1 MLEIHNFEGKT
12 KEEVLEKA
20 LSKLNVDETENLA
33 NYNEIEGRL
42 FKGRKCELA
51 VLKNIDLISFIKD
64 HFSRLSELMN
74 VDIKCEIK
82 IREELLNV
90 NLITSNNSIIIGKDG
105 KTLAAIQSLLKQ
117 ILNNKTP
124 FNIKLN
130 VDVSDYKSK
139 KRKYLEYEVKKI
151 CKEVLKTK
159 VDVQLDPMN
168 SYERRIVHTVISTFH
183 ELESESSGSEPNRY
197 IMIKYKG

>member
-20 LSKLNVDETENLA
+20 LSKLNVDETEILA

-64 HFSRLSELMN
+64 YFSRLSELIN

-130 VDVSDYKSK
+130 IDVSDYKSK

>member
-1 MLEIHNFEGKT
+1 
-12 KEEVLEKA
+12 
-20 LSKLNVDETENLA
+20 
-33 NYNEIEGRL
+33 
-42 FKGRKCELA
+42 
-51 VLKNIDLISFIKD
+51 
-64 HFSRLSELMN
+64 

-130 VDVSDYKSK
+130 IDVSDYKSK